1 MGLIDRRVHHLAP
14 LGLPVTLN
22 GVSNTIIF
30 KATGQT
36 WPTSTRSWCF
46 EGQPT

>member
-30 KATGQT
+30 KATGQDLANIDEILV
-36 WPTSTRSWCF
+36 F
-46 EGQPT
+46 